1 MKIQKGALGVERL
14 LLILIIVIIV
24 YIALFLLHLIE
35 FCSFAVKIPVE
46 KPICGGFSLDVK
58 RSYEMFQELPFKV
71 DLAVYTFLKTKTD
84 LPVDACIK
92 YIDCVADTDE
102 ALCKKFY
109 GDEFDN
115 DTCEVLINK
124 TLQSVWERKIKL
136 TITNAHG
143 KSITFIANE
152 DKTETVNSLYVLQ
165 RKIFIP
171 YPSRTITL
179 TFEVW

>member
-1 MKIQKGALGVERL
+1 MRKQKGALGVERIF
-14 LLILIIVIIV
+14 LIFIAVLIVAIGMWLVN
-24 YIALFLLHLIE
+24 FLK
-35 FCSFAVKIPVE
+35 FCSFDVKTPTG
-46 KPICGGFSLDVK
+46 KLICGGFTLDVK

-71 DLAVYTFLKTKTD
+71 DFAVYTFLKTKTN

-92 YIDCVADTDE
+92 YIDCITDTDE

-109 GDEFDN
+109 GSEFEKDE
-115 DTCEVLINK
+115 CEALIYK

-136 TITNAHG
+136 TISNAYG
-143 KSITFIANE
+143 GSISFVANE

-165 RKIFIP
+165 RKIFVP